1 MKHLQIACFLF
12 SIFITNLS
20 YAGVVSDLQKY
31 GNAVSA
37 STDGTVKFVSAEQT
51 TKSPMNAFKLIFKT
65 DHEALMSVPGAASGN
80 AAYYTNIART
90 NAWSMKF
97 RTKELKKIML
107 RHKIDL
113 VIGDLTNL
121 VGKTQSIAVCFPK

>member
-20 YAGVVSDLQKY
+20 YASVVSDLQKY
-31 GNAVSA
+31 GNAVSV

-51 TKSPMNAFKLIFKT
+51 TSPMKAFKLIFKT
-65 DHEALMSVPGAASGN
+65 DHEALMSVAGAASGT
-80 AAYYTNIART
+80 AYYTNIARRE
-90 NAWSMKF
+90 AWSMKF

-113 VIGDLTNL
+113 VTGFLTNL
-121 VGKTQSIAVCFPK
+121 VGETQSIAFCFQK